1 MIRKMRFEKNDRWLP
16 VVSVLYFEYI
26 LFFSVFI
33 SIFSGQ
39 FSKKI
44 ICCGAFAINHAE
56 VWIHA

>member
-1 MIRKMRFEKNDRWLP
+1 MASSS
-16 VVSVLYFEYI
+16 VVLYFEYI